1 MLSGIAMNR
10 AGGSRYKR
18 HFIYGCQPCTL
29 NFLEVDA
36 FRLLIRFVTRRNYH
50 PAKEAATKARNP
62 KSPLDEIEEDVD
74 ANADPEKLAP
84 KLREVMSKLAKDS
97 ADRPRALRLMGVV
110 KNRLSLPRDALADL
124 AEARRCA
131 IQAKDYGEL
140 AHIAREAS
148 VVYAWRGNDRS
159 AAFEL
164 LQSLAFASM
173 HGNRPAIARALAE
186 TGRIELEGGRYE
198 RAAMLFREIA
208 DTASRDLPK
217 RQAQRLRVNFCQA
230 LNRTGNA
237 AEALR
242 RARELKEE
250 LPKEEARLAFLA
262 RIEEARAL
270 AALGQLDDAEKSL
283 AEAETY
289 LSDRSD
295 IFRRLEYL
303 ETKGELE
310 LLKGDHSA
318 VDILEEVANEFTE
331 QDLTARA
338 ANVRVKLASALF
350 KIGRDEEARATL
362 ALALRSAIAADLTEL
377 TDRIRSDMIKSDGGK
392 HLKEFAEDIEAIGGG
407 AGVARRF
414 ILLGRLGQGGG
425 GEGHK
430 ALDLSD
436 GEQVALKKIDLAAYG
451 EERRQFVINSIKA
464 EYGVA
469 LNLAHPGI
477 ARVRDLLID
486 PRGGVYIVQEF
497 IDGPT
502 LRQVYASGARP
513 GELLGLLASIADAL
527 AALHAK
533 GIVHRDV
540 KPENVVVRGG
550 TAPVLIDLGI
560 ALVVGTPDGLARV
573 GTAPYVAPEQAR
585 GEPVDGR
592 ADIYALGQMIAEIW
606 GGKVPPR
613 FTLGLLRRANEP
625 MLMPKDIREL

>member
-1 MLSGIAMNR
+1 ML
-10 AGGSRYKR
+10 
-18 HFIYGCQPCTL
+18 
-29 NFLEVDA
+29 
-36 FRLLIRFVTRRNYH
+36 
-50 PAKEAATKARNP
+50 
-62 KSPLDEIEEDVD
+62 
-74 ANADPEKLAP
+74 
-84 KLREVMSKLAKDS
+84 SKLAKDS

-159 AAFEL
+159 AALEL

-173 HGNRPAIARALAE
+173 HGNRPATARALAE

-217 RQAQRLRVNFCQA
+217 RQAQRLQVNFCQA

-242 RARELKEE
+242 RARELKKE
-250 LPKEEARLAFLA
+250 LPKEEARLAFLVCV
-262 RIEEARAL
+262 EEARAL
-270 AALGQLDDAEKSL
+270 AALGQLDDAEKAL

-295 IFRRLEYL
+295 IFRRLEHL

-310 LLKGDHSA
+310 LLKGDHQA
-318 VDILEEVANEFTE
+318 VEILEQVAQEFTE

-350 KIGRDEEARATL
+350 KLGRSDEARATL

-377 TDRIRSDMIKSDGGK
+377 ADRIRSDMIKSDGGK
-392 HLKEFAEDIEAIGGG
+392 HLKELAEDIESIGGG
-407 AGVARRF
+407 AGVTRRF
-414 ILLGRLGQGGG
+414 ILLGRLGKGGG
-425 GEGHK
+425 GEVYN

-436 GEQVALKKIDLAAYG
+436 GEQIALKKLALPADDA
-451 EERRQFVINSIKA
+451 ERRQFVINTIKA
-464 EYGVA
+464 EYAVA
-469 LNLAHPGI
+469 LNLAHPGV
-477 ARVRDLLID
+477 ARVHDLLIE
-486 PRGGVYIVQEF
+486 PRGGIYIVQEF

-502 LRQVYASGARP
+502 LRQIYATGTKP
-513 GELLGLLASIADAL
+513 GELLGLLAAVADAL
-527 AALHAK
+527 AVLHAK

-540 KPENVVVRGG
+540 KPDNVVVRGG
-550 TAPVLIDLGI
+550 TVPVLIDLGI
-560 ALVVGTPDGLARV
+560 ALVAGTPDGLARF
-573 GTAPYVAPEQAR
+573 GTPPYVAPEQAR
-585 GEPVDGR
+585 GERLDGR
-592 ADIYALGQMIAEIW
+592 ADVYALGQMVAEIW
-606 GGKVPPR
+606 GGKVPSR
-613 FTLGLLRRANEP
+613 FTLGFLRRPNEP
-625 MLMPKDIREL
+625 MLMPKAIRELVRGMLRVNPERRLRDLNLIAEALRSQRRQLEREAT

>member
-1 MLSGIAMNR
+1 L
-10 AGGSRYKR
+10 
-18 HFIYGCQPCTL
+18 
-29 NFLEVDA
+29 
-36 FRLLIRFVTRRNYH
+36 
-50 PAKEAATKARNP
+50 
-62 KSPLDEIEEDVD
+62 
-74 ANADPEKLAP
+74 
-84 KLREVMSKLAKDS
+84 
-97 ADRPRALRLMGVV
+97 
-110 KNRLSLPRDALADL
+110 
-124 AEARRCA
+124 
-131 IQAKDYGEL
+131 
-140 AHIAREAS
+140 
-148 VVYAWRGNDRS
+148 
-159 AAFEL
+159 
-164 LQSLAFASM
+164 
-173 HGNRPAIARALAE
+173 HGNSSATARALAE
-186 TGRIELEGGRYE
+186 TGRIELEAGRYE

-217 RQAQRLRVNFCQA
+217 RQAQRLQVNFCQA
-230 LNRTGNA
+230 LNRTGDA

-242 RARELKEE
+242 RARELKEQ
-250 LPKEEARLAFLA
+250 LPKEEARLVFLV

-270 AALGQLDDAEKSL
+270 AALGQLEIAQHSL

-289 LSDRSD
+289 LGDRSD
-295 IFRRLEYL
+295 RFRRLEYL

-310 LLKGDHSA
+310 LLKGDRSA
-318 VDILEEVANEFTE
+318 VDILEEVASEFTE

-350 KIGRDEEARATL
+350 KTGRDEEARATL

-377 TDRIRSDMIKSDGGK
+377 ADRIRSDIIKSDGGK
-392 HLKEFAEDIEAIGGG
+392 HLKELAEDIESIGGG
-407 AGVARRF
+407 AGVTRRF
-414 ILLGRLGQGGG
+414 ILLGRLGKGGG
-425 GEGHK
+425 GEVHK

-451 EERRQFVINSIKA
+451 EDRRHFVVNSIKA

-469 LNLAHPGI
+469 LNLAHPGV

-513 GELLGLLASIADAL
+513 GELLGLLADTADAL

-585 GEPVDGR
+585 GEHVDGR

-613 FTLGLLRRANEP
+613 FTLGLLRRPNEP
-625 MLMPKDIREL
+625 MPMPKDIRELVRGMLRSNQERRLGDLKLIAEALRMQRRQLEA